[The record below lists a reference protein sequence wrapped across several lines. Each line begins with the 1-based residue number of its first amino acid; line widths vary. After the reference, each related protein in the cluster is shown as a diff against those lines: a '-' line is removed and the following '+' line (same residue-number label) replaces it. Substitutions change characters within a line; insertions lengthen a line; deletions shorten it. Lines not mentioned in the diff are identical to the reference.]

1 MIRFHSFHT
10 YIYGWRFTASRLTL
24 DFYNLG
30 LVSYSRKKSIL
41 ILFFEQRYWLRL
53 DIFHPIARK
62 SSTVF
67 RRRSN
72 TFLKYRS
79 QTTTTMFEI
88 SVKFFSFSFFS
99 NFFLFL
105 LFTEIPS
112 SRGICCTFVTRE
124 VEKRKDCIKGRLE
137 SKEIFV
143 FHSYKAHIFPRWC
156 QWKIYL
162 GSLILRRGVFRWR
175 LISGNVGYRNIYC
188 QSRYYLVS
196 ISNSAI
202 WRHFSYD
209 ILTSRSSN
217 AHIHD

>member
-1 MIRFHSFHT
+1 MVIKFFGCYRKITSRELLFTKWFDRWKRNIVTKGCVGVVHDSFSFFPHV
-10 YIYGWRFTASRLTL
+10 YLRLKIYGLSVDPRIFTI
-24 DFYNLG
+24 LG
-30 LVSYSRKKSIL
+30 LYRTTPARKVYLYYSSNSITGFVL
-41 ILFFEQRYWLRL
+41 TFF
-53 DIFHPIARK
+53 IARK

-143 FHSYKAHIFPRWC
+143 FHSYKAHIFPR
-156 QWKIYL
+156 
-162 GSLILRRGVFRWR
+162 
-175 LISGNVGYRNIYC
+175 
-188 QSRYYLVS
+188 
-196 ISNSAI
+196 
-202 WRHFSYD
+202 
-209 ILTSRSSN
+209 
-217 AHIHD
+217 